1 MYDKPQKVAK
11 RSPADNE
18 GWVARITICFF
29 FRAFA
34 RFFWDLKYPNQSCVE
49 KSIVDIAKT

>member
-1 MYDKPQKVAK
+1 MYDEPQKVAK

-18 GWVARITICFF
+18 GWLARITICFF
-29 FRAFA
+29 FREFA

-49 KSIVDIAKT
+49 KSIIDIAKT